1 VVRYGYKDIQ
11 RDDNDFEN
19 QLVVNLAE
27 FIQTEGSAPWVLSSS
42 EMSLDGRMT
51 VMGTVPGGFSIPTYC
66 LSFGTDHEGS
76 IGSITN
82 HLNGDSL
89 QVMNF
94 HILTTFLW
102 LLLIQ

>member
-1 VVRYGYKDIQ
+1 MVRYGYKDIH

-27 FIQTEGSAPWVLSSS
+27 FIQTEGSVPWVMSSS
-42 EMSLDGRMT
+42 DMSLDGRMT
-51 VMGTVPGGFSIPTYC
+51 VMGTVPGGFSIPTSC
-66 LSFGTDHEGS
+66 LSFGTDHTGS
-76 IGSITN
+76 IGSNTN

-94 HILTTFLW
+94 TN
-102 LLLIQ
+102 